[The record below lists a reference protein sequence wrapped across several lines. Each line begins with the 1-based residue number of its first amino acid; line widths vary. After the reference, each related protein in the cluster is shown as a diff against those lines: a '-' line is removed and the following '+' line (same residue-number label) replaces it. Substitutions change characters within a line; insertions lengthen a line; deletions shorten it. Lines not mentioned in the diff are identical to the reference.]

1 MSKENNGREAALA
14 NVIREYMSDLK
25 LSSEQELNI
34 QHLANGSKVVIG
46 GQQAGLFGGP
56 LYTFHKIFSIITLS
70 KELTDTH
77 KQQVVPVFWI
87 AGEDHDFDEVNHT
100 FVYNENHGSLHKV
113 KYHTMEMP
121 ETTVSRYYPDKAE
134 LKQTLKTMFIH
145 MKETVHTQG
154 LLEICDRII
163 DQYDSWTDMFKAL
176 LHETF
181 KANGVLFIDAQFE
194 PLRKME
200 APMFKKILKNI
211 SCLMMLLEQ
220 HNNVLKIKA

>member
-1 MSKENNGREAALA
+1 
-14 NVIREYMSDLK
+14 
-25 LSSEQELNI
+25 
-34 QHLANGSKVVIG
+34 
-46 GQQAGLFGGP
+46 
-56 LYTFHKIFSIITLS
+56 
-70 KELTDTH
+70 
-77 KQQVVPVFWI
+77 
-87 AGEDHDFDEVNHT
+87 
-100 FVYNENHGSLHKV
+100 
-113 KYHTMEMP
+113 MEMP

-181 KANGVLFIDAQFE
+181 KAYGVLFIDAQFE

-211 SCLMMLLEQ
+211 NCLMMHLEQ
-220 HNNVLKIKA
+220 HNNVLKIKV